1 MRDQIL
7 HLSVYDR
14 DFVSS
19 DDLIG
24 STRIDVEDRFR
35 SKHMPGFGLPK
46 YFTSKGSNKWRHQMK
61 PSEMLMKLCER
72 HGIEKPRIEGC
83 KIIIGKAEFE
93 ADELIANECVT
104 EQLSLLALNNFKHVA
119 NGFPLTPEHVET
131 RSLYHPSRG
140 GIEQGKVQLW
150 VELYEPSGLH
160 PLPLD
165 ITPQP
170 PKPYELRV
178 IVWNTADVILNER
191 NIFGTGMS
199 DIYVKCWLQ
208 EFTEAQYTDVHYRSL
223 TGEGNFNWRMVFPF
237 RYSPADEM
245 AAEAGNLEE
254 FMRLYE
260 GDNNRLSVKDSKGR
274 TAAHQAAARNRVNIL
289 TFIHGQGGN
298 LNAQDMVG
306 NTPLHTAVENDSLDA
321 LEFLLKIPVATHI
334 LNEKK
339 LAPVHLA
346 TEQNK
351 VNALQVMGKYR
362 EVIDIQQGGEHGRTA
377 LHLAAIYD
385 NEECARILI
394 SEFGACPRKPC
405 NNGYYPIHEAAKNAS
420 SKTMEVFFQWGESK
434 GCTREEMIS
443 FYDSEG
449 NVPLHSAV
457 HGGDIKAVEL
467 CLKSGAKISTQ
478 QHDLSTPVHLAA
490 AQGAIEIVKLMFRMQ
505 PLEKRI
511 SLNCTDIQ
519 KMTPLHCA
527 AMFDHPEIVEYLV
540 KEGADINAM
549 DKEKRSP
556 LLLSSSRAG
565 WRTVMTLIRLGAN
578 ISLKDANSR
587 NVLHLVIMNG
597 GCLDEFAKEVCRTQS
612 EIYLLQLLNEKDDAG
627 CSPLHYASREGHIRS
642 LENLIRLGACINL
655 KNNNNES
662 PLHFAARYGRYNTVR
677 QLLDSE
683 KGTFIIN
690 ESDGEGLTPLHIAS
704 QQGHTRVVQ
713 LLLNRGALLHRDHNG
728 RNPLHLAAMSG
739 YTQTIELLH
748 SVHSHLLDQVDKDGN
763 TALHLATMENKPN
776 AVVLL
781 LSLGCKLLHN
791 YMDMS
796 AIDYA
801 IYYKYPEAALAM
813 ATHEERSSEV
823 MALKSDKHPCVTLA
837 LIASMPRVFEAV
849 QDNCITKANC
859 KKDSKSF
866 YIRYSFS
873 CLQCPAL
880 YAQMDA
886 RTGEAV
892 QISKPIPLPALNAM
906 VAHGRVELLAHPLS
920 QKYLQMKW
928 NSYGKYFHLA
938 NLLFYSVFLFFVTL
952 FTSQLMRN
960 ATPIVNTAGG
970 NHTQTPG
977 MPDGGQHVLALRS
990 TLARSK
996 GYSYGTMANASTSV
1010 APPPI
1015 EEQMDVTTT
1024 TLVSGIGIIIYI
1036 VVNALRELVQ
1046 VYQQKWHYLLEPN
1059 NFISWILYTSA
1070 LIMIWPMFSSGM
1082 CFSINYSA
1090 ASITVFLSWF
1100 NLLLFLQRFDQIG
1113 IYVVMF
1119 LEILQTLIKVLIVF
1133 SILIIAFGLAFYILL
1148 SKVSEP
1154 QVNHLS
1160 FSSIP
1165 MSLVRTFSMM
1175 LGEMDFVGTYVQ
1187 PFHVGDLPFPFP
1199 SFVILCLFM
1208 ILMPIL
1214 LMNLLIGLAV
1224 GDIESVRRNAQLKRL
1239 AMQVVLHTELE
1250 RKLPQMWLE
1259 MVDKMELIEYPN
1271 EKKCKLGFLDSVLR
1285 KWFCNPFTDDYKGGI
1300 DYVLENTEDYVAV
1313 ELEKQKRKLR
1323 DIGTA
1328 LDAQHQLLRLIV
1340 QKMEIKTEADD
1351 VDEGVPTS
1359 DLKASTGLLTGNRSS
1374 RWSSP
1379 RIRKK
1384 LGATLSFNKSIGK

>member
-1 MRDQIL
+1 M
-7 HLSVYDR
+7 LSVAMYTR
-14 DFVSS
+14 KSLRHMWRNCSQRSGFTIATPLKIPVNWSRV
-19 DDLIG
+19 LRLQG
-24 STRIDVEDRFR
+24 SARI
-35 SKHMPGFGLPK
+35 
-46 YFTSKGSNKWRHQMK
+46 N
-61 PSEMLMKLCER
+61 
-72 HGIEKPRIEGC
+72 
-83 KIIIGKAEFE
+83 
-93 ADELIANECVT
+93 T
-104 EQLSLLALNNFKHVA
+104 EEV
-119 NGFPLTPEHVET
+119 
-131 RSLYHPSRG
+131 
-140 GIEQGKVQLW
+140 
-150 VELYEPSGLH
+150 
-160 PLPLD
+160 
-165 ITPQP
+165 
-170 PKPYELRV
+170 
-178 IVWNTADVILNER
+178 
-191 NIFGTGMS
+191 
-199 DIYVKCWLQ
+199 LQ
-208 EFTEAQYTDVHYRSL
+208 
-223 TGEGNFNWRMVFPF
+223 
-237 RYSPADEM
+237 

-254 FMRLYE
+254 FIRLYE

-321 LEFLLKIPVATHI
+321 LEFLLKIPVATNI

-394 SEFGACPRKPC
+394 SDFGACPRKPC

-556 LLLSSSRAG
+556 LLLSSSRGG

-597 GCLDEFAKEVCRTQS
+597 GCLDEFAKEVCHTQS

-713 LLLNRGALLHRDHNG
+713 MLLNRGALLHRDHNG

-813 ATHEERSSEV
+813 ATHEERSGEV

-960 ATPIVNTAGG
+960 ATPVGHPAG
-970 NHTQTPG
+970 NHTQDGGT
-977 MPDGGQHVLALRS
+977 PDGGGSYGGQHILALRS
-990 TLARSK
+990 TLARAK
-996 GYSYGTMANASTSV
+996 GYSYGTVANVTTSV

-1015 EEQMDVTTT
+1015 EEQMEVSTT

-1036 VVNALRELVQ
+1036 VVNALRELLQ

-1165 MSLVRTFSMM
+1165 MSLLRTFSMM

-1187 PFHVGDLPFPFP
+1187 PYHVGDLPFPFP

-1328 LDAQHQLLRLIV
+1328 LDTQHQLLRLIV

-1359 DLKASTGLLTGNRSS
+1359 DLKASSGMLAGNRSS